1 MYVIGWWLSVVK
13 QSRSPTHNAPLPQL
27 CAKGTSL
34 VVALLVHCI
43 SQPRA
48 FTGKAACSLW
58 CGYRIV
64 YCAIPAIY
72 TSFVNTTLLISVIM
86 ALLPERG
93 MAHTRSRHTITLHF
107 HCFCICVS
115 CSGSASCPM
124 LHKLRKIQAHFVCTT
139 CWYPHLPQFI
149 LFVLWQP

>member
-1 MYVIGWWLSVVK
+1 MEIWKIRHSRAMVHLKTPYFEVVSIC
-13 QSRSPTHNAPLPQL
+13 SRFYDEYCGLNLALFPTHNALLPQL

-48 FTGKAACSLW
+48 FSGKAACSLW

-64 YCAIPAIY
+64 YCAIPARDPSLINV
-72 TSFVNTTLLISVIM
+72 TLFVLGTLS
-86 ALLPERG
+86 LLPERG

-107 HCFCICVS
+107 HCFLYLCI
-115 CSGSASCPM
+115 
-124 LHKLRKIQAHFVCTT
+124 LLR
-139 CWYPHLPQFI
+139 
-149 LFVLWQP
+149 